1 MKSAGR
7 KSTEKPGPNGPLQP
21 NLQALVVNG
30 TEVCFAAPLS
40 KIPFASLPRAVEKP
54 IHGPRRA
61 SQPSSQHRQR
71 AIWRGISQWSPRKGD
86 AGFSS
91 LRDPAVNWG
100 RSGAGGM
107 GEASESAVGRDL
119 KQMWWAVGRGGRGK
133 HD

>member
-30 TEVCFAAPLS
+30 TEVCFVAPLS

-91 LRDPAVNWG
+91 LRDPAVNLGAEWG
-100 RSGAGGM
+100 RWDGGGIRISSGEGPQADVVGG
-107 GEASESAVGRDL
+107 
-119 KQMWWAVGRGGRGK
+119 GK
-133 HD
+133 GWEG